1 MSISNCGILV
11 EGVVKGVGIGG
22 ECRPNIFFHFFPF
35 ILEPYVLVIVCVRE
49 KGRGRNCV
57 CVCAFVHVRACLD
70 V

>member
-49 KGRGRNCV
+49 RQGEGGIV
-57 CVCAFVHVRACLD
+57 CSCARSCMCVHV
-70 V
+70 